1 MIAAEDPLQ
10 DSVTSA
16 ARVPTDVRLIGSVRV
31 MTCEASPIGPQP
43 PPAAGVML
51 HLSRDPRRPF
61 ASNVVLLVDEAG
73 DAVAEIPSLPVRVLA
88 ALLDNG
94 CQSLALVEKSGPRL
108 SVGIHLAAPF

>member
-1 MIAAEDPLQ
+1 
-10 DSVTSA
+10 
-16 ARVPTDVRLIGSVRV
+16 
-31 MTCEASPIGPQP
+31 
-43 PPAAGVML
+43 ML

-94 CQSLALVEKSGPRL
+94 CQSLALVEESGPRL